1 MAQKNRS
8 KMNPKS
14 LKNAHCTKIFISEK
28 RLSGNKDTE
37 RPIPTED
44 RAGLASL
51 KAHNKNI
58 GDTLAKVLVHPTF
71 LEYNYICDCLKLI
84 KYTSKELIALYEN
97 NKTSTYAAASASLAN
112 SHGLFLPTERSGRVQ
127 WKKFFHN
134 NLWPSRKKW
143 MRAHGYF
150 DANEEEAQF
159 KITVAT
165 SFRPGERSKS
175 RLSLPLHQFLKMR
188 RLAKNGTMPV
198 LGEKTKIP
206 DRFKDDFTGC

>member
-1 MAQKNRS
+1 ETVLRGQLDQHMALMHRRNTRKNSTTVSSEKPWHKKNRS
-8 KMNPKS
+8 KKNPKS

-134 NLWPSRKKW
+134 NLWP
-143 MRAHGYF
+143 
-150 DANEEEAQF
+150 
-159 KITVAT
+159 
-165 SFRPGERSKS
+165 
-175 RLSLPLHQFLKMR
+175 
-188 RLAKNGTMPV
+188 
-198 LGEKTKIP
+198 
-206 DRFKDDFTGC
+206 